1 MTTSTHKLR
10 TLSLATLLLS
20 LLAACAAPPPYK
32 AYFGDPR
39 ADMQLATVRGG
50 SFVRTE
56 LLNRYIDTIRFI
68 EVDEIPVTN
77 SNQHRAIQITP
88 GFHDI
93 RVYFSWDLGTL
104 GGLAPA
110 MVTYSRTRETVSRM
124 LRFNARAGETY
135 TVRATPYF
143 NDTRR
148 DITTL
153 SHVDFWVEDEDGIEI
168 VSKEEGRYK
177 PELNNSSPQ

>member
-1 MTTSTHKLR
+1 MTTFIHKPR
-10 TLSLATLLLS
+10 TLALAALLLS
-20 LLAACAAPPPYK
+20 LLAACAAPAPYK

-50 SFVRTE
+50 SFVRTD

-68 EVDEIPVTN
+68 EVDGTPVPN
-77 SNQHRAIQITP
+77 SDLHRAIQITP

-93 RVYFSWDLGTL
+93 RVYFSWDLGSL
-104 GGLAPA
+104 RGLAPA
-110 MVTYSRTRETVSRM
+110 MVDYSRTRENVSRM

-135 TVRATPYF
+135 TVRATPRF
-143 NDTRR
+143 NAARH

-153 SHVDFWVEDEDGIEI
+153 THVDFWVENEDGIEI
-168 VSKEEGRYK
+168 VSREEGRYK
-177 PELNNSSPQ
+177 PES